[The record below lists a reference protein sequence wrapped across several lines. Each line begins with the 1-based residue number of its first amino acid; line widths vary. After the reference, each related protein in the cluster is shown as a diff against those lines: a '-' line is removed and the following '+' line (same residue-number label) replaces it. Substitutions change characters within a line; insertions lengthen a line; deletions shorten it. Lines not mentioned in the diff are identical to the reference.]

1 MKKLLLLLSIPLLL
15 ISCTKYEYEQDTNTQ
30 ILGGETIR
38 LDIQTG
44 SPIVY
49 LVFSY
54 TDMGGVYHHEE
65 NQLGGT
71 IENVDTTKFL
81 QVQAGCGVTGSLDPW
96 HLSTYRLYIN
106 DNMVD
111 FQSVT
116 NYNYIH

>member
-15 ISCTKYEYEQDTNTQ
+15 ISCKKEDIQPQTQ
-30 ILGGETIR
+30 TLGETIR

-81 QVQAGCGVTGSLDPW
+81 QVQAGCGNTGSLDPW